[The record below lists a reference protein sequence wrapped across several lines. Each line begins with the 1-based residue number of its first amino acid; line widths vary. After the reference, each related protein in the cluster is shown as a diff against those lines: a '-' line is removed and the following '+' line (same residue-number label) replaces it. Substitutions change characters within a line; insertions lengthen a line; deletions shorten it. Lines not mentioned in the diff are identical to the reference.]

1 MAIADPALRML
12 EAELTGEDGPTM
24 LAIEELE
31 ARLHPNLQIAL
42 LERLLLTVAAG
53 IPCVLETHSIYLL
66 RRAQLAVVKG
76 ELAPQDLAIY
86 WVERDGHAAQARRI
100 EVLPDG
106 TLHGWNPETFEEE
119 QQLSRDIF
127 EARWKA

>member
-1 MAIADPALRML
+1 
-12 EAELTGEDGPTM
+12 M
-24 LAIEELE
+24 LAIEEME

-42 LERLLLTVAAG
+42 LERLLKTVAVG
-53 IPCVLETHSIYLL
+53 IPCILETHSIYLL

-76 ELAPQDLAIY
+76 ELTPEDLAIY

-127 EARWKA
+127 EARWKV